1 MKPVSY
7 NLQWVLQGPQ
17 SDGDTWAGQNTA
29 PDSRSRISAVC
40 SIQEGPMKSSR
51 KDQEDEGPPSWTDQA
66 APPGEPS
73 LPALRP

>member
-7 NLQWVLQGPQ
+7 DLQWVLQGPQ
-17 SDGDTWAGQNTA
+17 SDGGPWAGQNTA
-29 PDSRSRISAVC
+29 PDSQSRISAVC
-40 SIQEGPMKSSR
+40 SIQEGQMKLSM
-51 KDQEDEGPPSWTDQA
+51 KDQEDEGLPSWTDPA